1 MVHVPRER
9 SIGKFW
15 LTARFW
21 RRGVN
26 TVVEPR
32 ISEILVDYET
42 MTAQLTDGRVIFMP
56 LAWSWRLSEATPHQ
70 RNNREQIGVG

>member
-1 MVHVPRER
+1 
-9 SIGKFW
+9 
-15 LTARFW
+15 
-21 RRGVN
+21 VN